1 MFKPDA
7 AASEEKLLRRYLLGE
22 LTEQEQLAVEERV
35 FANEDSYQQLV
46 ILEDELRYD
55 YAQGVLPPKQRER
68 FEKRF
73 LQEPGGNARV
83 QLAKAILDQAFERVA
98 REPAESIVERK
109 GWWFTLTSLFSYR
122 TAAFASAAGALILG
136 TYLLSEMNHLKV
148 QLGESESQ
156 RSAAIA
162 SLAQQSESQK
172 ALAQE
177 LDRERAKQAGLE
189 KELATRKPANR
200 FLAFFLAPGLSRD
213 IEGSKRLLL
222 PTGVDNV
229 RFDLELKRGGYSRYR
244 IELLTLDGEQVW
256 SQPSTLTGTRLQL
269 TVPANILR
277 AGDYMV
283 EVKGFANTGE
293 TEPAGD
299 YYFTLVR
306 R

>member
-1 MFKPDA
+1 MLKPDA

-22 LTEQEQLAVEERV
+22 LSEQEQLAVEERV
-35 FANEDSYQQLV
+35 FADEDSYQQLV

-55 YAQGVLPPKQRER
+55 YAQGVLPPNQRER

-73 LQEPGGNARV
+73 LQEPGGKARV
-83 QLAKAILDQAFERVA
+83 QLAKAILDQAFDRAA
-98 REPAESIVERK
+98 REPAKSIVERK
-109 GWWFTLTSLFSYR
+109 GWFTLTNLFSYR

-189 KELATRKPANR
+189 KEMATRKPASR

-213 IEGSKRLLL
+213 KIG
-222 PTGVDNV
+222 
-229 RFDLELKRGGYSRYR
+229 
-244 IELLTLDGEQVW
+244 
-256 SQPSTLTGTRLQL
+256 
-269 TVPANILR
+269 R
-277 AGDYMV
+277 AHV
-283 EVKGFANTGE
+283 
-293 TEPAGD
+293 
-299 YYFTLVR
+299 
-306 R
+306 